1 MLVFPI
7 PDRHNDRS
15 FIFRHP
21 NPRQYETVRPMWS
34 NLISTQVRTVATDK
48 LDMDHNMF
56 EVIRQV
62 SRALSLFVMP
72 QVMFLLVWH
81 YEANQAKLIYAAVLL
96 NIIPMLFLIKTEA
109 EERDLFPDLVRYQTF
124 GRFTYKMT
132 ELRELSVAPQKTT
145 AESTSTDDSS
155 DEEIILDTKSSQN
168 VAEIPGDHTVADLVA
183 PQSYLNPVNVQH
195 YFQNAGVSILPGI
208 PEENEEEN
216 DDKNTIDSK
225 RLSKISAK
233 LEEMSKSGNTYK
245 FDVVVEQPDVISR
258 IEYIPNFREERS
270 KSFIDELK
278 SFNRSKH
285 WFACTPYRKYVWG
298 RRLRSLK
305 DFVGDN
311 IFRPSFTAAKT
322 WYFYPALT
330 SKVIG
335 DMIPVLYI
343 TLAPFMALERSWR
356 QERFFTTENATFLL
370 TYVAFAWCFFLLS
383 LPLIAKMSNTKLR
396 FALIFGLMVTGT
408 SMIALFGKLTNDVI
422 TLSSL
427 LFGVGYGIV
436 SYTEK
441 IVYRAFIG
449 MRQWHLVRGPLEI
462 VSGILIIVIYYYIY
476 FHKLDLRF
484 LLLLAALAYY
494 FNACLWLLFPFVK
507 CAAKSVKETFWRKR
521 SAEDFFT

>member
-1 MLVFPI
+1 MKLYALCGGLF
-7 PDRHNDRS
+7 
-15 FIFRHP
+15 
-21 NPRQYETVRPMWS
+21 S